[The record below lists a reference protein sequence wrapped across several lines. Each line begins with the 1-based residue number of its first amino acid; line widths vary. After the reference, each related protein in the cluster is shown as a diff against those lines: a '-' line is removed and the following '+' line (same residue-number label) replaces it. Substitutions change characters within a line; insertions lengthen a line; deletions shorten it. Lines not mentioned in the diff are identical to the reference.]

1 MMKRRA
7 SNSDVPREAPC
18 EGGHATLPR
27 PAPAQLRQAAE
38 IFRAMGDADRLRLL
52 EVLRHGEMCVSEIVA
67 AVGDKFSTISQRL
80 RILRD
85 EGLVERRREG
95 THLYYRLADQH
106 VLDLIDNALAHAAE
120 SGAIPTRQAEKE

>member
-1 MMKRRA
+1 MMKRK
-7 SNSDVPREAPC
+7 SPRPVQPNEGMC
-18 EGGHATLPR
+18 EGGHSTAPR
-27 PAPAQLRQAAE
+27 PAPAPLRQAAE

-85 EGLVERRREG
+85 EGLVERRRDG
-95 THLYYRLADQH
+95 THLYYRLTDQH

-120 SGAIPTRQAEKE
+120 SGAISMRQPRKE